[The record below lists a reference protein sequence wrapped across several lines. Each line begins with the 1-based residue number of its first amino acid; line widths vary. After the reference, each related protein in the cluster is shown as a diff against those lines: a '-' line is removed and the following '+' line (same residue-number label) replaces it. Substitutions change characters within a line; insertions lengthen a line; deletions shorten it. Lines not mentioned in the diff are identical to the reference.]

1 MVLIPKN
8 SGSDFRPIAI
18 ASAFA
23 KIFEGL
29 IKTRLKHW
37 CKRDLAL
44 SPTQYGF
51 RYNQS
56 CNDNIALII
65 TDTYKSFV
73 GKEYS
78 PALLIDIKGA
88 FDNVEPFLLIK
99 NLVELRIP
107 SEISTLIAKL
117 THNRRI
123 YCYCNGHLIDSRIVY
138 KGLPQGSILSPL
150 LFILYIRKILHSLSR
165 GIRSLQYADDII
177 LYSCNTNLTL
187 AINLL
192 QTATNRLE
200 SWLSFIGLEIAPQKY
215 DLIIFSRKKKNV
227 SENANILIGN
237 HTLHPRKEVKFLGI
251 LLDARMTWRPL
262 INLLKIRARNGINIL
277 KSIFKLKWGF
287 TPLLF

>member
-1 MVLIPKN
+1 M
-8 SGSDFRPIAI
+8 
-18 ASAFA
+18 
-23 KIFEGL
+23 
-29 IKTRLKHW
+29 
-37 CKRDLAL
+37 
-44 SPTQYGF
+44 
-51 RYNQS
+51 
-56 CNDNIALII
+56 
-65 TDTYKSFV
+65 
-73 GKEYS
+73 
-78 PALLIDIKGA
+78 
-88 FDNVEPFLLIK
+88 EPFLLIK